1 MGFFNRFVWI
11 FVSPSKVFADI
22 KEGKAS
28 WWQAWVWLSVIYLI
42 VGYFSKPV
50 QLAVMEL
57 NPSDLPL
64 DQLDKQLEIMEGW
77 GYWVQLAATP
87 VILLVG
93 ALIVVGL
100 SYILVS
106 ILADRASFKQYFSL
120 NMYAGIVASLATVM
134 TTLVIRMKGMDAIQT
149 VADAKFSIG
158 LAFLAP
164 EEGALARALFSSVDV
179 FSIWSYVL
187 IVMGLM
193 YVFEMARRQA
203 IYCIIPLWLL
213 QVLFLLIAEVTGGMG

>member
-77 GYWVQLAATP
+77 GYWAQLAATP
-87 VILLVG
+87 VILLVV